1 MWQALNY
8 NPSPDLPR
16 LCSITPNW
24 RFMVLSL
31 QIIIQWIRTSWI
43 IDFHPGR
50 FSWMLPWRRFG
61 KRMGCWQFISHGA
74 WGFTSPE
81 TMQVIATGAQVGCR
95 RGGGGLAVPKV
106 MGPNCETPKLGSE
119 RQWYRC
125 LSGHGLESWQFMIG
139 WRRCSQT
146 KGPTCAIAWTFATSG
161 LMLVALN
168 QQAAKHAS
176 ALFRKREVGPNSQS
190 RVAMCERYVLH
201 VPAILLSTNLTTPTV
216 IDCFQTRL
224 HIKGF
229 PFDTWSYLSIL
240 IIDSLH
246 TNYTH
251 VKSTTILLAC
261 QVHKFYQALVLGH
274 PPVNWDG
281 NGNRLCDRLRDVPG
295 RFARSVAGAEGQ
307 AAETTVKVLQRGQW
321 PKALGTFFWG
331 VFVHTFSLNI

>member
-1 MWQALNY
+1 MDSDLLNHWLSSRQVFMDASVKKIWEEDGLLAIHKPWGMRVY
-8 NPSPDLPR
+8 LPR
-16 LCSITPNW
+16 NDAGDRYRSPS
-24 RFMVLSL
+24 R
-31 QIIIQWIRTSWI
+31 
-43 IDFHPGR
+43 
-50 FSWMLPWRRFG
+50 LP
-61 KRMGCWQFISHGA
+61 
-74 WGFTSPE
+74 P
-81 TMQVIATGAQVGCR
+81 
-95 RGGGGLAVPKV
+95 GGGWASR
-106 MGPNCETPKLGSE
+106 SE
-119 RQWYRC
+119 
-125 LSGHGLESWQFMIG
+125 GHGSQQWNPKIG
-139 WRRCSQT
+139 
-146 KGPTCAIAWTFATSG
+146 KWTPVISLPFRTWPGELTVHDWLKEMFPNQRTYMCNRLDFATSG